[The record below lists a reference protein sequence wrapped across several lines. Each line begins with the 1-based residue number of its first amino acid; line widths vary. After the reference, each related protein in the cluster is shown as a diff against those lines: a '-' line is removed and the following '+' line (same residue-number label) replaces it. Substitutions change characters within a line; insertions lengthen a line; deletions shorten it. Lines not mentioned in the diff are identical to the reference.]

1 MISRRTQTL
10 LTRAHTRLY
19 RLTGGRF
26 GGRLLGMQQVLLT
39 TRGRQSGRPRTTPLS
54 AFPLGAGS
62 SAGSAAATAGA
73 LSTGA
78 LVLVASD
85 GGRPQHPQWYRN
97 LLADPDVVVQR
108 GRTPVR
114 MRARVATD
122 VERAELWPHV
132 VAAYRGY
139 ADYQGRTE
147 RQIPLVIC
155 EPR

>member
-10 LTRAHTRLY
+10 LTRAHAWVYL
-19 RLTGGRF
+19 LTGGRF

-39 TRGRQSGRPRTTPLS
+39 TRGRRSGLPRTTPLS

-62 SAGSAAATAGA
+62 SAGSPPA
-73 LSTGA
+73 GA

-97 LLADPDVVVQR
+97 LLADPDVVVQL

-114 MRARVATD
+114 MRARMATD
-122 VERAELWPHV
+122 GEREELWPRV

-147 RQIPLVIC
+147 RRIPLVIC

>member
-10 LTRAHTRLY
+10 LTRAHAWVY

-73 LSTGA
+73 LSAGA
-78 LVLVASD
+78 LV
-85 GGRPQHPQWYRN
+85 
-97 LLADPDVVVQR
+97 LADPDVVVQR
-108 GRTPVR
+108 GRTSVR

-122 VERAELWPHV
+122 VEREELWPRV

-147 RQIPLVIC
+147 RRIPLVIC

>member
-1 MISRRTQTL
+1 MCIRDS
-10 LTRAHTRLY
+10 TRAHSWVY

-39 TRGRQSGRPRTTPLS
+39 TRGRQSGLPRTTPLS

-97 LLADPDVVVQR
+97 PVSYTHLRAHETRHDLVCRLL
-108 GRTPVR
+108 
-114 MRARVATD
+114 
-122 VERAELWPHV
+122 L
-132 VAAYRGY
+132 
-139 ADYQGRTE
+139 
-147 RQIPLVIC
+147 
-155 EPR
+155 

>member
-10 LTRAHTRLY
+10 LTRAHAWVY

-39 TRGRQSGRPRTTPLS
+39 TRGRQSGLPRTTPLS

-73 LSTGA
+73 LSAGA
-78 LVLVASD
+78 LV
-85 GGRPQHPQWYRN
+85 
-97 LLADPDVVVQR
+97 LADPDVVVQR
-108 GRTPVR
+108 GRTSVR

-122 VERAELWPHV
+122 VEREELWPRV

-147 RQIPLVIC
+147 RRIPLVIC

>member
-10 LTRAHTRLY
+10 LTRAHAWVYL
-19 RLTGGRF
+19 LTGGRF

-39 TRGRQSGRPRTTPLS
+39 THGRQSALPRTTPLS

-62 SAGSAAATAGA
+62 SAGSPPA
-73 LSTGA
+73 GA

-97 LLADPDVVVQR
+97 LLADPDVVVQL

-114 MRARVATD
+114 MRARVASD
-122 VERAELWPHV
+122 GEREELWPRV

-147 RQIPLVIC
+147 RRIPLVIC

>member
-10 LTRAHTRLY
+10 LTRAHAWVYL
-19 RLTGGRF
+19 LTGGRF

-39 TRGRQSGRPRTTPLS
+39 TRGRRSGLPRTTPLS

-62 SAGSAAATAGA
+62 SAGSPPA
-73 LSTGA
+73 GA

-97 LLADPDVVVQR
+97 LLADPDVVVQL

-114 MRARVATD
+114 MRARMATD
-122 VERAELWPHV
+122 GEREELWPRV
-132 VAAYRGY
+132 VAAYQGY

-147 RQIPLVIC
+147 RRIPLVIC